1 MMRMSGGKRKIGIEE
16 TASTR
21 DINHPCITD
30 CSRDEQNSR
39 AFEYL
44 ARYNIILLIIII
56 FLV

>member
-1 MMRMSGGKRKIGIEE
+1 MTLMRGKSIGRIQE